1 MANSLLIGKDHFPEN
16 QRFAR
21 QSYGRQRC
29 SKQRGAVMVV
39 ALVVIAVVSLAS
51 VASMQDVNTQSNMVR
66 NEQLS
71 SNAYQVAIS
80 EINAQLSSINLNAEG
95 LDDPMILTLI
105 NQGAWNHQ
113 SQPFLGPDAG
123 AGAYAQTLEM
133 ASLCEVTSCVA
144 PPGYSL
150 VGGDR
155 VLQAEIN
162 SIASFPGSVSESDQS
177 QGFWYLLPGTGGH
190 IVTW

>member
-1 MANSLLIGKDHFPEN
+1 MPNSLLIRKRPFRNN
-16 QRFAR
+16 QR
-21 QSYGRQRC
+21 GV
-29 SKQRGAVMVV
+29 VMVV

-80 EINAQLSSINLNAEG
+80 EINAQLADINLNAEG
-95 LDDPMILTLI
+95 VDDPMILTLI
-105 NQGAWNHQ
+105 NQGVENYVG
-113 SQPFLGPDAG
+113 QPVLGPDAP
-123 AGAYAQTLEM
+123 AYAQTLEM
-133 ASLCEVTSCVA
+133 ASLCEISSCVA

-162 SIASFPGSVSESDQS
+162 SVASFPGSVSESDQS